1 MNVKN
6 IFRLKAFGMAFLERN
21 RDVFLLSL
29 LIVLISFFG
38 PMIYL
43 QLTDVREATDME
55 QEAVVI
61 VSENLDDE
69 ELTWQSIFFHNFMIL
84 LPACIGVFSF
94 GFVSFWYILLQG
106 YLLSTSI
113 FYLSKEFSFWF
124 VFKYTFFHGVFE
136 ILAIILVGA
145 FALKPAVVI
154 FKCIILKKP
163 FFQKRDFK
171 DMSILFV
178 LYVFFLLLAALIE
191 GLITTRL

>member
-69 ELTWQSIFFHNFMIL
+69 ELTWQSIFFHSFMIL

-94 GFVSFWYILLQG
+94 GFVFLVYPF
-106 YLLSTSI
+106 TRI
-113 FYLSKEFSFWF
+113 FI
-124 VFKYTFFHGVFE
+124 KY
-136 ILAIILVGA
+136 
-145 FALKPAVVI
+145 
-154 FKCIILKKP
+154 
-163 FFQKRDFK
+163 
-171 DMSILFV
+171 
-178 LYVFFLLLAALIE
+178 
-191 GLITTRL
+191 

>member
-29 LIVLISFFG
+29 LIVLISFCG

-69 ELTWQSIFFHNFMIL
+69 LTWQSIFFHSFMIL

-94 GFVSFWYILLQG
+94 GFVFLVYPF
-106 YLLSTSI
+106 TRI
-113 FYLSKEFSFWF
+113 FI
-124 VFKYTFFHGVFE
+124 KY
-136 ILAIILVGA
+136 
-145 FALKPAVVI
+145 
-154 FKCIILKKP
+154 
-163 FFQKRDFK
+163 
-171 DMSILFV
+171 
-178 LYVFFLLLAALIE
+178 
-191 GLITTRL
+191 